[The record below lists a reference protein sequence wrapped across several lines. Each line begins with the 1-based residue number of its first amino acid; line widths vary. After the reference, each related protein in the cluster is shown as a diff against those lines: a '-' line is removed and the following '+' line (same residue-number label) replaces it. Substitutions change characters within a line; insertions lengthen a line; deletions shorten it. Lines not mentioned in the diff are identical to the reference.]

1 MLVIIETTLE
11 KYIDDSS
18 YRANWL
24 VEDLTATEYQ
34 VLNTVMKY
42 IDKND
47 FITTEIATKLVK
59 KSSSTTRRY
68 MAKSS
73 ELGILESIGSNKD
86 KRYYK

>member
-59 KSSSTTRRY
+59 KSSSSTRRY
-68 MAKSS
+68 MAKSVN
-73 ELGILESIGSNKD
+73 LV
-86 KRYYK
+86 Y